1 MADGHNV
8 RVVHRP
14 AETQPA
20 FLWRGCTRIRPQSQ
34 PIFVAAKAIT
44 EYVWMLITWLIL
56 ALCVAAA
63 VDRLL
68 AAGAR
73 DLCLGLRCRRRHWAT
88 AACLPTATNKCIG
101 LQPAVDAIRT
111 SLNCGYSP

>member
-1 MADGHNV
+1 
-8 RVVHRP
+8 VHRP
-14 AETQPA
+14 ADTQPA

-68 AAGAR
+68 AAGAK
-73 DLCLGLRCRRRHWAT
+73 DLCLGCVVAGGIGQPP
-88 AACLPTATNKCIG
+88 AYLPTATNKCIE
-101 LQPAVDAIRT
+101 LQPAVDAIRA